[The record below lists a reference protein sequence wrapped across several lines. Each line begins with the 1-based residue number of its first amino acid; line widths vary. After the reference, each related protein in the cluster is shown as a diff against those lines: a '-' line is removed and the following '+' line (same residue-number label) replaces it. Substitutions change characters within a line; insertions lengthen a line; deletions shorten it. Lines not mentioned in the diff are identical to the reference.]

1 MKSLKVALAIITLL
15 LAGIVCIGGMTILVD
30 LLSMP
35 ETRWYVWVGAFA
47 GNLVLGYLTAIIV
60 YLTIEYIIKTLK

>member
-15 LAGIVCIGGMTILVD
+15 LTGTICIGGMTILID